1 MANKNGTNSGGVFG
15 AIAKAIALLLCL
27 GLIGGVIWFAVATDG
42 FTNFNHITGGDQVMT
57 EKTTGVRLL
66 AGRRTE
72 FTVSNLN
79 FTTSAPTYDVEIH
92 FNSEEPFA
100 FVMNDD
106 GENYTTRGED
116 ADLAEY
122 FGVEL
127 TESGFAVMPPLKHSE
142 ASVLQWLY
150 PEASGIA
157 VISEIGD
164 VDLYVMTVTFSDA
177 NVYNIYFDVEQVRL
191 TLDPPSI
198 VFQDGETVTPPEE
211 EQPPEEEVPPEEEQ
225 PQQKFSISY
234 DYTQG
239 GGGAGTSWSI
249 VPSLTEAAA
258 GEVTIR
264 FIVSYGVSLGKV
276 DLYATVSGTEQ
287 TLTPVKVSDAEY
299 TLTFTMPAEEIALTV
314 KFTME

>member
-1 MANKNGTNSGGVFG
+1 
-15 AIAKAIALLLCL
+15 
-27 GLIGGVIWFAVATDG
+27 
-42 FTNFNHITGGDQVMT
+42 MT

-92 FNSEEPFA
+92 FNSEEPFD

-106 GENYTTRGED
+106 GESYTTRGED
-116 ADLAEY
+116 VDLAEY

-127 TESGFAVMPPLKHSE
+127 TES
-142 ASVLQWLY
+142 
-150 PEASGIA
+150 
-157 VISEIGD
+157 
-164 VDLYVMTVTFSDA
+164 
-177 NVYNIYFDVEQVRL
+177 

-211 EQPPEEEVPPEEEQ
+211 EQPPEEEVPPEEEP
-225 PQQKFSISY
+225 PQQKYSISY

-239 GGGAGTSWSI
+239 GGGTGTSWSI

-276 DLYATVSGTEQ
+276 DLYTTVSGTEQ
-287 TLTPVKVSDAEY
+287 TLIPIKISDSEY
-299 TLTFTMPAEEIALTV
+299 SLTFTMPAEEIALTV